1 MIFDY
6 ASRLRRRPAFGW
18 IFACASFGLALVIR
32 FAIAGYLPPGF
43 PFLTFFP
50 AVMLTAF
57 LGGTRPGVLCA
68 VLSTLAAWYWFIP
81 PERSFGLDYHSAV
94 ALGFFIFI
102 VTIDLI
108 IIHLLNEAV
117 ETVTE
122 QQQEALRLADER
134 RTLFQEL
141 QHRIANNLGFVSS
154 LLGLHR
160 RRLAHNAEAA
170 TALDDARLRLE
181 TLSKVH
187 RRLYDPDTSQRRLQD
202 TLDRLCR
209 DIVEASGRK
218 GITCNIRA
226 ADLNLPVERIMTL
239 SLVLIEAIS
248 NSLKHAFTSDR
259 GGTINVALAPID
271 GGQNYELLVSDDGP
285 GLPDGF
291 DPASSDRLGYKIMSG
306 FARTLKGDISYANEG
321 GAVTRLVFPAA

>member
-18 IFACASFGLALVIR
+18 AFAVASFLVATASR
-32 FAIAGYLPPGF
+32 FAIADLLPPGF

-57 LGGTRPGVLCA
+57 LGGTRQGIACA
-68 VLSTLAAWYWFIP
+68 VMCTLAAWYWFIP
-81 PERSFGLDYHSAV
+81 PEASFGLDYQAAV
-94 ALGFFIFI
+94 ALGFFIFV
-102 VTIDLI
+102 VTVDLV
-108 IIHLLNEAV
+108 IIHLMNEAV
-117 ETVTE
+117 EA
-122 QQQEALRLADER
+122 EADQRRQALHLADER

-160 RRLAHNAEAA
+160 RRLAHNEEASV
-170 TALDDARLRLE
+170 ALEDARLRLE

-187 RRLYDPDTSQRRLQD
+187 RRLYDPEMSNRPLGE
-202 TLDRLCR
+202 TLDALCQ
-209 DIVEASGRK
+209 DIVFASGRT
-218 GITCNIRA
+218 GVTCRVDA
-226 ADLNLPVERIMTL
+226 AELSLPVERTMTL
-239 SLVLIEAIS
+239 SLVLIEAVS
-248 NSLKHAFTSDR
+248 NSLKHAFPEDR
-259 GGTINVALAPID
+259 PGHIGISLKALGD
-271 GGQNYELLVSDDGP
+271 DRYELVVADDGP

-291 DPASSDRLGYKIMSG
+291 DPATSDRLGYKIMAG
-306 FARTLKGDISYANEG
+306 FARTLRGELGYETKN